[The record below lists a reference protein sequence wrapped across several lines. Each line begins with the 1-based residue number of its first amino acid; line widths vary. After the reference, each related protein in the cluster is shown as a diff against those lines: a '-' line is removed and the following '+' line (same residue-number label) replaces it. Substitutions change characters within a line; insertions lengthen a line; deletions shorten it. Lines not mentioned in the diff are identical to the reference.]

1 MIFVPDANSPVI
13 NLLVTVMVAMLVIVL
28 PWADRKICGRLGLN
42 LQGGLSPNPRAD
54 RLLKIRQG
62 ILTAGL
68 VAYLFI
74 YCWLTFLSR
83 SVMAGYAVH
92 VAPLEDLKNAFETER
107 GFSDVLHRLFT
118 EGFSVF
124 TNIRLVR
131 PEDIAQFYMNMMVF
145 VPLGY
150 LLPYTFR
157 WFRERV
163 HTRPVGVCFLIT
175 FFTENMQLISQRG
188 LYDLDDMISNTLGG
202 FIGQLLYIALAYV
215 LTHPDWKQDLRSTR
229 KWRKESGKRA
239 LYPSRGK
246 IAANCTVLQGTDR
259 DAVLDFYV
267 RKLGY
272 RPVLRTGP
280 EAARENALLLC
291 LGQSRI
297 EIRFGA
303 ASPLPAQELRVRAA
317 GLPAIR
323 SHLLRVGIDPGAYEE
338 DPYTGLRELR
348 FTGPDNVQI
357 RITEAEG

>member
-1 MIFVPDANSPVI
+1 MIFGLSANSPVT

-42 LQGGLSPNPRAD
+42 LQGGLSTNPRAD

-68 VAYLFI
+68 VLYLFI

-175 FFTENMQLISQRG
+175 FFTENMQLVSQRG

-215 LTHPDWKQDLRSTR
+215 LTHPDWKKDLREMR
-229 KWRKESGKRA
+229 KWRKESKKRA

-259 DAVLDFYV
+259 QAVLDFYV
-267 RKLGY
+267 KKLGY
-272 RPVLRTGP
+272 RPVLCSRP
-280 EAARENALLLC
+280 EPVQENVILLC

-297 EIRFGA
+297 KICCGVA
-303 ASPLPAQELRVRAA
+303 APLPEQELRIRAA

-323 SHLLRVGIDPGAYEE
+323 APLLEAGIDPGEYEE

-348 FTGPDNVQI
+348 FTGPDHV
-357 RITEAEG
+357 RITIMEAE

>member
-1 MIFVPDANSPVI
+1 MIPELDANSPLT
-13 NLLVTVMVAMLVIVL
+13 NLLVTLVVALLVVFL
-28 PWADRKICGRLGLN
+28 PWADRKLCGRLGLN
-42 LQGGLSPNPRAD
+42 LRGGLSANPRAD

-62 ILTAGL
+62 ILTSGL
-68 VAYLFI
+68 AVYLLIFF
-74 YCWLTFLSR
+74 WLTFLSR
-83 SVMAGYAVH
+83 AVMNSYAVH

-107 GFSDVLHRLFT
+107 GFSDVLTRLFS

-124 TNIRLVR
+124 ANIRLVR

-163 HTRPVGVCFLIT
+163 HTRPVGVCFLIS
-175 FFTENMQLISQRG
+175 FFTENMQLMSQRG

-215 LTHPDWKQDLRSTR
+215 LTRPEWRKNLRSLR
-229 KWRKESGKRA
+229 SWRKASKNRA

-246 IAANCTVLQGTDR
+246 LAANCTVLAASDR
-259 DAVLDFYV
+259 QAVWDFYV
-267 RKLGY
+267 GKLGY
-272 RPVLRTGP
+272 RPVPHAKAEDNGV
-280 EAARENALLLC
+280 LLLS

-297 EIRFGA
+297 RVVCRPESG
-303 ASPLPAQELRVRAA
+303 PVPPQELRIRAA
-317 GLPAIR
+317 GLPAVR
-323 SHLLRVGIDPGAYEE
+323 KHLLENGIDPGAYEE

-348 FTGPDNVQI
+348 FTGPDNI
-357 RITEAEG
+357 RIIITEAED

>member
-1 MIFVPDANSPVI
+1 MIPELDANSPLT
-13 NLLVTVMVAMLVIVL
+13 NLLVTLVVALLVVFL
-28 PWADRKICGRLGLN
+28 PWADRKLCGRLGLN
-42 LQGGLSPNPRAD
+42 LRGGLSANPRAD

-62 ILTAGL
+62 ILTSGL
-68 VAYLFI
+68 AVYLLIFF
-74 YCWLTFLSR
+74 WLTFLSR
-83 SVMAGYAVH
+83 AVMNSYAVH

-107 GFSDVLHRLFT
+107 GFSDVLTRLFS

-124 TNIRLVR
+124 ANIRLVR

-163 HTRPVGVCFLIT
+163 HTRPVGVCFLIS
-175 FFTENMQLISQRG
+175 FFTENMQLMSQRG

-215 LTHPDWKQDLRSTR
+215 LTRPEWRKNLRSLR
-229 KWRKESGKRA
+229 SWRKASKNRA

-246 IAANCTVLQGTDR
+246 LAANCTVLAASDR
-259 DAVLDFYV
+259 QAVWDFYV
-267 RKLGY
+267 GKLGY
-272 RPVLRTGP
+272 RPVPHAKAEDSGV
-280 EAARENALLLC
+280 LLLS

-297 EIRFGA
+297 RVVCRPEAG
-303 ASPLPAQELRVRAA
+303 PVPPQELRVRAA
-317 GLPAIR
+317 GLPAVR
-323 SHLLRVGIDPGAYEE
+323 KHLLENGIDPGAYEE

-348 FTGPDNVQI
+348 FTGPDNI
-357 RITEAEG
+357 RIIITEAED

>member
-1 MIFVPDANSPVI
+1 MIPELDANSPLT
-13 NLLVTVMVAMLVIVL
+13 NLLVTLVVALLVVFL
-28 PWADRKICGRLGLN
+28 PWADRKLCGRLGLN
-42 LQGGLSPNPRAD
+42 LRGGLSANPRAD

-62 ILTAGL
+62 ILTSGL
-68 VAYLFI
+68 AVYLLIFF
-74 YCWLTFLSR
+74 WLTFLSR
-83 SVMAGYAVH
+83 AVMNSYAVH

-107 GFSDVLHRLFT
+107 GFSDVLTRLFS

-124 TNIRLVR
+124 ANIRLVR

-163 HTRPVGVCFLIT
+163 HTRPVGVCFLIS
-175 FFTENMQLISQRG
+175 FFTENMQLMSQRG

-215 LTHPDWKQDLRSTR
+215 LTRPEWRKNLRSLR
-229 KWRKESGKRA
+229 SWRKASKNRA

-246 IAANCTVLQGTDR
+246 LAANCTVLAASDR
-259 DAVLDFYV
+259 QAVWDFYV
-267 RKLGY
+267 GKLGY
-272 RPVLRTGP
+272 RPVPHVKAEDSGV
-280 EAARENALLLC
+280 LLLS

-297 EIRFGA
+297 RVVCCPESG
-303 ASPLPAQELRVRAA
+303 PVPPQELRIRAA
-317 GLPAIR
+317 GLPAVR
-323 SHLLRVGIDPGAYEE
+323 KHLLENGINPGAYEE

-348 FTGPDNVQI
+348 FTGPDNIQI
-357 RITEAEG
+357 IITEAED